1 MVWKRKLIMIS
12 IWQSSISFI
21 RKKSQQARNRRELSQ
36 PDIGICEKPTA
47 NIVLTS
53 ERLNA
58 FSLKPGEKNRNIFS
72 YHFYSDYTGD
82 SSHCCQVKKKE
93 KERYWDCKEVKTDFY
108 YRSHDHL
115 CRKCDEIYQKELL
128 SDFNKIVGY
137 RANNTI

>member
-53 ERLNA
+53 GRLNA
-58 FSLKPGEKNRNIFS
+58 FSLKPGKKRGISSLTISIQITLEILAIAAKLEREGKVLRLQRSKNWLLLQITWS
-72 YHFYSDYTGD
+72 PM
-82 SSHCCQVKKKE
+82 
-93 KERYWDCKEVKTDFY
+93 
-108 YRSHDHL
+108 
-115 CRKCDEIYQKELL
+115 QKMWWNLP
-128 SDFNKIVGY
+128 K
-137 RANNTI
+137 RAIKWL